1 MSDAVAGR
9 LTEHL
14 RDHLGAWPPP
24 PGTVEVVGSK
34 RREREHGGRWWM
46 PALAVSAP
54 DAAVLS
60 LPRDVAPR
68 LRGGHVDLA
77 SPELWRE
84 VAALVGEPD
93 AAFGRGVFRWTER
106 PARGP
111 ETGAWLDPSDPRIP
125 AWLRTFDGEV
135 LAALDEHGAYL
146 GGAGRKIHDPHGHE
160 ISVGAEPETRGRG
173 LARGLVI
180 RMARR
185 ILDDGAIPTY
195 IHDPQNGASCR
206 VAEAAGFPDR
216 GWSAMALWR
225 AGGER

>member
-84 VAALVGEPD
+84 VEGGPHADFDKGSPTEPHFASILRAASH
-93 AAFGRGVFRWTER
+93 A
-106 PARGP
+106 
-111 ETGAWLDPSDPRIP
+111 
-125 AWLRTFDGEV
+125 
-135 LAALDEHGAYL
+135 
-146 GGAGRKIHDPHGHE
+146 
-160 ISVGAEPETRGRG
+160 
-173 LARGLVI
+173 
-180 RMARR
+180 
-185 ILDDGAIPTY
+185 
-195 IHDPQNGASCR
+195 
-206 VAEAAGFPDR
+206 
-216 GWSAMALWR
+216 
-225 AGGER
+225 